1 MTRTI
6 GIKIICVATA
16 LILALASIFG
26 VAKITTDPA
35 FYQKSIAALEEKQE
49 TVLEL
54 TAASTAASAAIT
66 LLPGDTATPIADKL
80 ADLSGYFLIVLCAIF
95 LEKYLLTI
103 TAAAAFKVLIPAAC
117 AAFAAA
123 ALFPCLRRTA
133 GALAWKLTLFSI
145 AIMLVIP
152 TGIRVS
158 DLIEDTYQAS
168 IAATIQEAKD
178 ATDTIQNSQS
188 ENAETEQSGL
198 SGFFS
203 KVTDSITG
211 AAAGAV
217 EKLRNVL
224 NRFLEALAV
233 MLVTTCL
240 IPILVPLFV
249 SAFRIAQD
257 LAMAMEARCYRG
269 GEHRT
274 RMHEM
279 KLKGRDYAAIVMQAV
294 FLAIIIIEANFA
306 PW

>member
-26 VAKITTDPA
+26 VAKLITDPA

-123 ALFPCLRRTA
+123 ALFPRLRRTA
-133 GALAWKLTLFSI
+133 GGPGRLDR
-145 AIMLVIP
+145 
-152 TGIRVS
+152 G
-158 DLIEDTYQAS
+158 
-168 IAATIQEAKD
+168 
-178 ATDTIQNSQS
+178 
-188 ENAETEQSGL
+188 
-198 SGFFS
+198 
-203 KVTDSITG
+203 
-211 AAAGAV
+211 AGAGDPGV
-217 EKLRNVL
+217 RRLFRGAGGAGSGHCL
-224 NRFLEALAV
+224 SAL
-233 MLVTTCL
+233 
-240 IPILVPLFV
+240 
-249 SAFRIAQD
+249 
-257 LAMAMEARCYRG
+257 
-269 GEHRT
+269 
-274 RMHEM
+274 
-279 KLKGRDYAAIVMQAV
+279 
-294 FLAIIIIEANFA
+294 
-306 PW
+306 

>member
-117 AAFAAA
+117 AA
-123 ALFPCLRRTA
+123 LPPRRCSPVCGGRRA
-133 GALAWKLTLFSI
+133 HW
-145 AIMLVIP
+145 
-152 TGIRVS
+152 
-158 DLIEDTYQAS
+158 
-168 IAATIQEAKD
+168 
-178 ATDTIQNSQS
+178 
-188 ENAETEQSGL
+188 
-198 SGFFS
+198 
-203 KVTDSITG
+203 
-211 AAAGAV
+211 
-217 EKLRNVL
+217 
-224 NRFLEALAV
+224 
-233 MLVTTCL
+233 
-240 IPILVPLFV
+240 
-249 SAFRIAQD
+249 
-257 LAMAMEARCYRG
+257 RG
-269 GEHRT
+269 
-274 RMHEM
+274 
-279 KLKGRDYAAIVMQAV
+279 
-294 FLAIIIIEANFA
+294 N
-306 PW
+306 

>member
-26 VAKITTDPA
+26 VAKLTTDPA

-103 TAAAAFKVLIPAAC
+103 TAAAAFKVL
-117 AAFAAA
+117 
-123 ALFPCLRRTA
+123 FP
-133 GALAWKLTLFSI
+133 
-145 AIMLVIP
+145 V
-152 TGIRVS
+152 GIRVS

-240 IPILVPLFV
+240 IPILVLLLFV
-249 SAFRIAQD
+249 WLVKLILGVELPPLGVPRRSGEKIG
-257 LAMAMEARCYRG
+257 G
-269 GEHRT
+269 GET
-274 RMHEM
+274 
-279 KLKGRDYAAIVMQAV
+279 
-294 FLAIIIIEANFA
+294 
-306 PW
+306 

>member
-6 GIKIICVATA
+6 GIRIICVAA
-16 LILALASIFG
+16 AVILALASIFG
-26 VAKITTDPA
+26 VAKLTTDPA

-117 AAFAAA
+117 AVFATA
-123 ALFPCLRRTA
+123 ALFPHLRRTA
-133 GALAWKLTLFSI
+133 GALAWKLALFSV
-145 AIMLVIP
+145 AILLVTP
-152 TGIRVS
+152 VGIRVS

-168 IAATIQEAKD
+168 IAATIQEAKE
-178 ATDTIQNSQS
+178 ATDTIQSSQNEGS
-188 ENAETEQSGL
+188 ATEQSGI

-240 IPILVPLFV
+240 IPILVLLFFVWLVKLILGVELPPLGMPRR
-249 SAFRIAQD
+249 SGEKIG
-257 LAMAMEARCYRG
+257 G
-269 GEHRT
+269 GE
-274 RMHEM
+274 
-279 KLKGRDYAAIVMQAV
+279 V
-294 FLAIIIIEANFA
+294 
-306 PW
+306 

>member
-1 MTRTI
+1 MTRMI
-6 GIKIICVATA
+6 GIRIICVAA
-16 LILALASIFG
+16 AVILALASIFG
-26 VAKITTDPA
+26 VAKLTTDPA

-123 ALFPCLRRTA
+123 ALFPRLRRTA

-203 KVTDSITG
+203 KVTDKHYRRRSRCGGEASECAEPLFGGSGSHAGDHLPDPDSGAAVFRVVGKTHFG
-211 AAAGAV
+211 CGTAAAGGAPP
-217 EKLRNVL
+217 LRRENW
-224 NRFLEALAV
+224 R
-233 MLVTTCL
+233 
-240 IPILVPLFV
+240 
-249 SAFRIAQD
+249 
-257 LAMAMEARCYRG
+257 
-269 GEHRT
+269 
-274 RMHEM
+274 
-279 KLKGRDYAAIVMQAV
+279 GRDLTSGCNSGRSVV
-294 FLAIIIIEANFA
+294 C
-306 PW
+306 

>member
-1 MTRTI
+1 MAAA
-6 GIKIICVATA
+6 V
-16 LILALASIFG
+16 ILALASIFG
-26 VAKITTDPA
+26 VAKLTTDPA

-103 TAAAAFKVLIPAAC
+103 TASAAFKVLIPAAC
-117 AAFAAA
+117 AAFATA
-123 ALFPCLRRTA
+123 ALFPHLRRTA
-133 GALAWKLTLFSI
+133 GALAWKLALFSV

-152 TGIRVS
+152 VGIRVS

-168 IAATIQEAKD
+168 IAATIQEAKE
-178 ATDTIQNSQS
+178 ATDTIQSSQNEGS
-188 ENAETEQSGL
+188 ATEQSGI

-203 KVTDSITG
+203 KVADSITG
-211 AAAGAV
+211 AAVGAV

-240 IPILVPLFV
+240 IPILVLLFFVWLVKLILGVELPPLGV
-249 SAFRIAQD
+249 PRRSGEKIG
-257 LAMAMEARCYRG
+257 G
-269 GEHRT
+269 GET
-274 RMHEM
+274 
-279 KLKGRDYAAIVMQAV
+279 
-294 FLAIIIIEANFA
+294 
-306 PW
+306 